1 MSLIIDL
8 LYCGKVPQ
16 LGMNMS
22 RSLRV
27 SEALFES
34 ATAAGV
40 VLSRSAAQQ
49 VEHWARLG
57 RALEAAGLTV
67 EAAASLPTKGV
78 GEKEALLWDGKRKR
92 QRMDIEN
99 IETGRTRQADAYL
112 FTAAVARDAKVLN
125 GPY

>member
-1 MSLIIDL
+1 
-8 LYCGKVPQ
+8 
-16 LGMNMS
+16 MS
-22 RSLRV
+22 RSIWV
-27 SEALFES
+27 SDALFES
-34 ATAAGV
+34 ATADGKFH
-40 VLSRSAAQQ
+40 SRSAAQQ

-67 EAAASLPTKGV
+67 EAAASRPTKGA